1 MPAQGEE
8 NHFESSAA
16 LTQSGFLF
24 SAASR
29 STDQARQAVQIHVNE
44 KCVRVKQGARLNF
57 VRSQFKPDADIVIVN
72 GFPATN
78 DQELAENDRV
88 TLIRRGEI
96 PSEEEFE
103 ALLVARHSPGVHERV
118 RSACIGIAGVG
129 GLGSFIALALA
140 RTGIGRL
147 ILVDHDV
154 VEPSNLNR
162 QQYFVDQIGQPK
174 VDALS
179 DTISRVNPH
188 VAVSAHRARVAPSN
202 VARLFEGVTVMV
214 EAFDDAREKAML
226 AESFRLAYPDVPL
239 VAASGLAGFGPSN
252 EITTTRRGKSLFLVG
267 DELSAAEPGQGLMA
281 PRVGVAAHHQANAVL
296 RLLLDESPV

>member
-1 MPAQGEE
+1 
-8 NHFESSAA
+8 
-16 LTQSGFLF
+16 
-24 SAASR
+24 
-29 STDQARQAVQIHVNE
+29 VQIHVNE
-44 KCVRVKQGARLNF
+44 KCVRVQKGARLDF

-72 GFPATN
+72 GFPATS

-88 TLIRRGEI
+88 TLMRRGEI

-140 RTGIGRL
+140 RTGVGRL

-188 VAVSAHRARVAPSN
+188 VAVSAHRTRVARSN
-202 VARLFEGVTVMV
+202 VAKLFAGVTIMV
-214 EAFDDAREKAML
+214 EAFDDAHEKAML

-252 EITTTRRGKSLFLVG
+252 EITTSCRGKSLFLVG
-267 DELSAAEPGQGLMA
+267 DEFSAAEPGQGLMA

>member
-1 MPAQGEE
+1 M
-8 NHFESSAA
+8 
-16 LTQSGFLF
+16 
-24 SAASR
+24 
-29 STDQARQAVQIHVNE
+29 QIHVNE

-96 PSEEEFE
+96 PSEDEFE

-140 RTGIGRL
+140 RTGVGRL

-202 VARLFEGVTVMV
+202 VAKLFEGVTVMV

-252 EITTTRRGKSLFLVG
+252 EITTARRGKNLFLVG

-296 RLLLDESPV
+296 RLLLNESPV